1 MKDARERAA
10 PWLLLV
16 GGPPSARARL
26 RASLGPRFEVTDVP
40 DGSAV
45 VDRVRELPPDLI
57 LTASPPGEALGTL
70 RELRSDPVARVVPV
84 LLWGIDGEEERAEAF
99 EAGAEDVLPGRIG
112 ERELRARLAARL
124 EADRARGE
132 AMRLEAAAR
141 TEAEASNR
149 AKDEFIAMISHE
161 LRTPLGAIL
170 IWAQLLKSD
179 DLDAGAVARAMGM
192 IERSTKTLAQII
204 DDLLDASRIIAGK
217 LTFDRRPVE
226 LRPVVEAA
234 LD

>member
-16 GGPPSARARL
+16 GGPPSARERL
-26 RASLGPRFEVTDVP
+26 RASLGSRFEVTDVP

-45 VDRVRELPPDLI
+45 VDRVRELRPDLI

-132 AMRLEAAAR
+132 VVRLEAAAR

-170 IWAQLLKSD
+170 IWTQLLRNEQ
-179 DLDAGAVARAMGM
+179 LDESATARALGM
-192 IERSTKTLAQII
+192 IERSTKTLVQLI
-204 DDLLDASRIIAGK
+204 DDLLDVSRI
-217 LTFDRRPVE
+217 
-226 LRPVVEAA
+226 
-234 LD
+234 